1 MIQVRSLLQ
10 RVIFNLTMPVIETVI
25 TVAAVIGLVN
35 RLIRVF
41 RSIKKWLKN
50 NDHLYKENKR
60 MMKILKDYSE
70 RNKNSSKSHAY
81 KAMNSKRQGH

>member
-1 MIQVRSLLQ
+1 M
-10 RVIFNLTMPVIETVI
+10 
-25 TVAAVIGLVN
+25 
-35 RLIRVF
+35 IRVF

-81 KAMNSKRQGH
+81 KAINSEGQGH

>member
-1 MIQVRSLLQ
+1 
-10 RVIFNLTMPVIETVI
+10 MPIVETII

-50 NDHLYKENKR
+50 NDRLYKENKR

-70 RNKNSSKSHAY
+70 RNKNSGNLHAY
-81 KAMNSKRQGH
+81 KAMKFKGQSH